1 MSSWTRRTS
10 SIATLAFAAAMATA
24 AFTGGVSAQERIVF
38 WNNWDGSR
46 VPQLRSV
53 LDEFERRNPGIK
65 VENVTLSS
73 DTTAQRMLTAL
84 ASGAVPDLYMT
95 QANDFPRWASLGA
108 LQPIDAFVKRDGL
121 DLDKLFFKSS
131 IEGSKWDG
139 KLIQFPFKVPT
150 SLMIWYNKKL
160 FQQAGLDPDKPP
172 RTWEQL
178 EEAARKTT
186 ISEGGVIKQLGINI
200 CLNCNTGAGS
210 ENAFIEWLSRNNGDV
225 LTADAKKPAFNS
237 PAGLETLK
245 WMQGFSER
253 TTGNWSNAVRQFGTT
268 WKDLRPAFY
277 TGRMAMMMDGPFL
290 YNILANDAPQML
302 ENVGVFLAPINGQ
315 NPKAKQRYLAYGV
328 PGYGIPKGAKNPEA
342 AWKLLKFIAS
352 EDAGACQFFRLQKRA
367 DTPLRDC
374 KTEVPAG
381 LAKVFV
387 ENGELVEAP
396 QAPASFQQ
404 IHVRLQQMQEA
415 VLLGKQSP
423 EDALKAAETDVAQI
437 LSRTN

>member
-1 MSSWTRRTS
+1 MIRVKLLN
-10 SIATLAFAAAMATA
+10 ILAGAITLAVTAGAQVPKAHAADTKI
-24 AFTGGVSAQERIVF
+24 TF

-46 VPQLRSV
+46 AAQLRST

-108 LQPIDAFVKRDGL
+108 LQPIDAFVQKDGM
-121 DLDKLFFKSS
+121 DLDKVFFKSS

-160 FQQAGLDPDKPP
+160 FQQAGLDPNNPP
-172 RTWEQL
+172 KTWEQL
-178 EEAARKTT
+178 EDAARKTT
-186 ISEGGVIKQLGINI
+186 IADGNVIKQLGINI

-210 ENAFIEWLSRNNGDV
+210 ENTFIEWLSRNNGDV

-245 WMQGFSER
+245 WMQGFAER

-277 TGRMAMMMDGPFL
+277 TGRMAMVMDGPFL
-290 YNILANDAPQML
+290 YNIIGNDAPQML
-302 ENVGVFLAPINGQ
+302 DDIGVFLAPVNGQ
-315 NPKAKQRYLAYGV
+315 NPKARERYLAYGV
-328 PGYGIPKGAKNPEA
+328 PGYGIPKGAKNPDA
-342 AWKLLKFIAS
+342 AWKLLKFIAAD
-352 EDAGACQFFRLQKRA
+352 DAGACHFFRLQKRA

-381 LAKVFV
+381 FAKVFA
-387 ENGELVEAP
+387 ENGDLVEAP

-404 IHVRLQQMQEA
+404 IHVRLQQMQES
-415 VLLGKQSP
+415 VLLGKQTP
-423 EDALKAAETDVAQI
+423 EEALKAAEADVAQI